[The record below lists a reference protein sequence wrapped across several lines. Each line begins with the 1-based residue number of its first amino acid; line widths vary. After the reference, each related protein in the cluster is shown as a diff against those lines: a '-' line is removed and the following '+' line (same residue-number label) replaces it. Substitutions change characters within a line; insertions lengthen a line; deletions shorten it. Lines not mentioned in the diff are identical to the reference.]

1 MKEEKER
8 FGKILYAL
16 RKERKMSQ
24 QDVALAIRSSQQ
36 CVSQWENG
44 VIEPTLTFLWRLADL
59 FEVSIDEL
67 IGRKDY

>member
-1 MKEEKER
+1 MKEEKEK

-24 QDVALAIRSSQQ
+24 QDIALAIHSSQQ

-59 FEVSIDEL
+59 FEVTIDEL